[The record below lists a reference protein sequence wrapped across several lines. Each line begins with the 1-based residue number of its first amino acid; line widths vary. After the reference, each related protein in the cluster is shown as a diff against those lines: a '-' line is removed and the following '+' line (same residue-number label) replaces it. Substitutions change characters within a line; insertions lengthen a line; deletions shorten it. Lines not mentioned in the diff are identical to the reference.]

1 MRYRELI
8 IQIERG
14 QVQPVY
20 LFHGEEGFLIEEAIA
35 RLKKAILIPGSEDLN
50 YHLLSG
56 SSTRIA
62 DIIHPCQTLPLL
74 STRRLV
80 VVREA
85 EALSGSE
92 GLIPYLDNPSNM
104 TCLVLV
110 AGKLDLRKRLF
121 LALKSRAT
129 EVLFSALNDSQT
141 TLWMKE
147 MARTL
152 GIALSPEA
160 LDYLKERLGNDLYQ
174 IRNELEKISL
184 TMTGNHTINA
194 EDLQALLTGERGHSV
209 FEWLDSVRSRDQEKA
224 FRLLRL
230 LLDSGEHPLSL
241 LGLLLSSLRRAAR
254 SAHPGRQDSPAGP
267 LSRHTGSSLESSEQ
281 VLIKSFALCLEADSR
296 LKGSRLSPQLILEGL
311 ILDLC
316 RIGENL
322 QEVNIGPGQRR
333 IRPGD

>member
-1 MRYRELI
+1 MNQVHQG
-8 IQIERG
+8 QI
-14 QVQPVY
+14 QPVY

-35 RLKKAILIPGSEDLN
+35 RLRTAILTPGLEDFN

-56 SSTRIA
+56 PSSRIA
-62 DIIHPCQTLPLL
+62 DIIHQCQTLPVI
-74 STRRLV
+74 SRRRLV

-92 GLIPYLDNPSNM
+92 ALIAYLDNPSNT

-110 AGKLDLRKRLF
+110 AGKLDPRKRLF
-121 LALKSRAT
+121 LALKSKAT

-147 MARTL
+147 MTRTL
-152 GIALSPEA
+152 GITLSPEA
-160 LDYLKERLGNDLYQ
+160 FDYLKERLGNDLYQ

-184 TMTGNHTINA
+184 TITGPGKIEA
-194 EDLQALLTGERGHSV
+194 EDLQVLLTGERGHSV
-209 FEWLDSVRSRDQEKA
+209 FEWLDAVRGRDQEKA
-224 FRLLRL
+224 FRLLKL
-230 LLDSGEHPLSL
+230 LLDSGEYPLSL

-254 SAHPGRQDSPAGP
+254 SAHLGRQGLPARP
-267 LSRHTGSSLESSEQ
+267 LSRHTGSALESSELD
-281 VLIKSFALCLEADSR
+281 LIKAFALCLEADSR

-316 RIGENL
+316 GIGKIR
-322 QEVNIGPGQRR
+322 QAVNVGSGKA
-333 IRPGD
+333 D

>member
-1 MRYRELI
+1 M
-8 IQIERG
+8 IQIEQG
-14 QVQPVY
+14 QIQPVY
-20 LFHGEEGFLIEEAIA
+20 FFHGEEAFLIEEAIA
-35 RLKKAILIPGSEDLN
+35 RLKKAILTSGLEDLN

-56 SSTRIA
+56 PSTRIA
-62 DIIHPCQTLPLL
+62 DIIHQCQTLPLL

-141 TLWMKE
+141 AVWMKE

-152 GIALSPEA
+152 GIVLSPEA

-184 TMTGNHTINA
+184 TMTGTRKIEA

-230 LLDSGEHPLSL
+230 LLDSGEYPLSL

-267 LSRHTGSSLESSEQ
+267 LSRHTGLSLESSEQ
-281 VLIKSFALCLEADSR
+281 DLIKSFALCLEADSR

-322 QEVNIGPGQRR
+322 QEVNVGLGQRR